1 MVIRLKVLPEIL
13 TQVLCLTL
21 YVTQKGYIRRLI
33 NYPLRES
40 EELHLLKLLNYW
52 RPNNENLW
60 TKRNIIDYL
69 SHPDK
74 ELFRTINYSPL
85 RHKYRKEL
93 QRMDMDTKVEG
104 GAVYWNYILNNFI

>member
-1 MVIRLKVLPEIL
+1 MRILGYIALEMVIRLKVLPEIL

-60 TKRNIIDYL
+60 TKKTL
-69 SHPDK
+69 
-74 ELFRTINYSPL
+74 LTI
-85 RHKYRKEL
+85 
-93 QRMDMDTKVEG
+93 
-104 GAVYWNYILNNFI
+104 